1 LASVPPTRVA
11 GTMLWFNEEKD
22 LGALRTADGERLE
35 LPGSAFAS
43 GAKPVGRCAGL
54 PVEIELHEGVVA
66 HVAFVEDQPQRRAR
80 TRSRR

>member
-1 LASVPPTRVA
+1 MASAPPTRVT

-35 LPGSAFAS
+35 LPGSAFAN

-54 PVEIELHEGVVA
+54 PVELDLHDGVVT
-66 HVAFVEDQPQRRAR
+66 HIAFIEDQPQRRAR